1 MFIGARRF
9 LMSKHTNRGMGF
21 KFYQYHLDVLVYQY
35 FFEKRAHSLPFN
47 VLCYALYVI
56 KIRK

>member
-1 MFIGARRF
+1 MF
-9 LMSKHTNRGMGF
+9 KHTNRGMGF

-47 VLCYALYVI
+47 VLCYALDVI